1 MIGDDRVLGIITAR
15 GGSKGLPGKNLIPF
29 RGRPLIGWT
38 IAAAQA
44 SVGIDRLILS
54 SDDPGIIAEAVAF
67 GCEAPFVRDAA
78 LSGDTARSID
88 VVLDAL
94 DRVPGYEVMVLL
106 QPTSPLRTAADI
118 DAVLAQL
125 KESDSCVSVTEAE
138 THPWLTYRTDLSGR
152 MSPYAEPPAGA
163 SLRRQD
169 LPGALTVN
177 GAVYAARVDWLRRT
191 RSFVVPGETRAHVM
205 PPERSA
211 DIDTREDLDAAEG
224 LAGH

>member
-125 KESDSCVSVTEAE
+125 KEADSCVSVTEAE
-138 THPWLTYRTDLSGR
+138 THPWLTYRTDPSGR

-191 RSFVVPGETRAHVM
+191 RSFVVPGETRAHLM

>member
-1 MIGDDRVLGIITAR
+1 MIRDSRVLGIITAR

-29 RGRPLIGWT
+29 GGKPLIGWT

-54 SDDPGIIAEAVAF
+54 SDDAGIIAEAKAM
-67 GCEAPFVRDAA
+67 GCEAPFVREAA
-78 LSGDTARSID
+78 LSDDAARSID

-118 DAVLAQL
+118 DAVLAGL
-125 KESDSCVSVTEAE
+125 EGADSCVSVSEAAD
-138 THPWLTYRTDLSGR
+138 HPWMTYRTDASGR
-152 MSPYAEPPAGA
+152 MSHYAEPPTGA

-177 GAVYAARVDWLRRT
+177 GAVYAARIDWLRRT
-191 RSFVVPGETRAHVM
+191 RSFVVPGETRAWVM
-205 PPERSA
+205 PSERSA
-211 DIDTREDLDAAEG
+211 DIDTLEDLVAAEAH
-224 LAGH
+224 LDR